1 MNSFNVACIFVKVKF
16 VGYVS
21 NMYIVRL
28 RLELSCNMVGLGIEF
43 GSYFVSLGPIN
54 MRALSCNRETTWRLV
69 WAAAL
74 PRWCP
79 DAGVAA
85 VYGEERP

>member
-1 MNSFNVACIFVKVKF
+1 MDGFKVACIFAKVEF

-21 NMYIVRL
+21 NKCTIRL

-54 MRALSCNRETTWRLV
+54 MRALPCTREMIWRLV